1 MSKPP
6 DGILSACN
14 SSARLTSLQTRNCK
28 IESRRDGLFSQP
40 TERDQ
45 VVLVQ
50 VRGIV
55 VPDRNGTRAV
65 GGVKAERV
73 QPRSLTV
80 RLHRTKV
87 YVKFMSTGDRLLIK
101 VYEMTLPDM

>member
-1 MSKPP
+1 M
-6 DGILSACN
+6 
-14 SSARLTSLQTRNCK
+14 
-28 IESRRDGLFSQP
+28 
-40 TERDQ
+40 
-45 VVLVQ
+45 LVQ

-55 VPDRNGTRAV
+55 VPDCNGTRAV